1 MDMGLDFSK
10 TVGVQPQNTDTV
22 DSRNEVIEQYDIVAD
37 RQQMNKELVNS
48 QEVDDIVSTIEIN
61 NLDSIKVNT
70 LEVQG
75 VKCVSCAT
83 SMDFVADSKHTN
95 TLFDMELRAILEFY
109 NDCYSIKIVSDNGCM
124 EDYDNALSHDYKHII
139 KEIIDK
145 LYKI

>member
-61 NLDSIKVNT
+61 NLDTIVSFGAEVAEEISRASDIVLNSMNMSQIDDSSAMLNT
-70 LEVQG
+70 LA
-75 VKCVSCAT
+75 KI
-83 SMDFVADSKHTN
+83 MDK
-95 TLFDMELRAILEFY
+95 FDIDE
-109 NDCYSIKIVSDNGCM
+109 IK
-124 EDYDNALSHDYKHII
+124 
-139 KEIIDK
+139 
-145 LYKI
+145 